1 MTDNFEPA
9 TANASAVRTA
19 LSQSHAQLQSYLQR
33 RLGNSEEAS
42 DVMQTFMLRAMECA
56 DDLRDV
62 RTIRGWLSRLLAT
75 SLADHQRGAKRR

>member
-1 MTDNFEPA
+1 MIDNLEPA

-19 LSQSHAQLQSYLQR
+19 LSQCHAQLRSYLQR